1 MGRVAMLTGSR
12 GLRYA
17 TVIALV
23 AALVGGVYVLSSTGN
38 KRTIVGYFTS
48 AVGLY
53 PGDQVRVLGVPV
65 GEIDMI
71 EPRSSDVKIT
81 MSVSKDVKVP
91 VDVQAVIMSPNLV
104 AARFIQLTPVYT
116 GGAVLPDNGRIDLD
130 RTAVPVEWDEVKE
143 GLTRLAADL
152 SPAAG
157 ELQGPLGAAINQAAD
172 TLEIKTKK

>member
-104 AARFIQLTPVYT
+104 AARFIQLTPV
-116 GGAVLPDNGRIDLD
+116 
-130 RTAVPVEWDEVKE
+130 
-143 GLTRLAADL
+143 
-152 SPAAG
+152 
-157 ELQGPLGAAINQAAD
+157 
-172 TLEIKTKK
+172 

>member
-71 EPRSSDVKIT
+71 EPRSPTSR
-81 MSVSKDVKVP
+81 SLCRCP
-91 VDVQAVIMSPNLV
+91 
-104 AARFIQLTPVYT
+104 
-116 GGAVLPDNGRIDLD
+116 
-130 RTAVPVEWDEVKE
+130 RTSRCPW
-143 GLTRLAADL
+143 TCR
-152 SPAAG
+152 P
-157 ELQGPLGAAINQAAD
+157 
-172 TLEIKTKK
+172 

>member
-1 MGRVAMLTGSR
+1 M
-12 GLRYA
+12 
-17 TVIALV
+17 IALV

-116 GGAVLPDNGRIDLD
+116 GGRYCPTTVGSIWIAPRCGGMGRGEG
-130 RTAVPVEWDEVKE
+130 AHPVGRRPES
-143 GLTRLAADL
+143 GGGR
-152 SPAAG
+152 AAG
-157 ELQGPLGAAINQAAD
+157 AAGRGDQPGRGHP
-172 TLEIKTKK
+172 

>member
-104 AARFIQLTPVYT
+104 AARFIQLTRCIPAGRYCPTTV
-116 GGAVLPDNGRIDLD
+116 GSIWIAPRCRWNG
-130 RTAVPVEWDEVKE
+130 
-143 GLTRLAADL
+143 TR
-152 SPAAG
+152 
-157 ELQGPLGAAINQAAD
+157 
-172 TLEIKTKK
+172 